1 LKKDLG
7 ISPKFIDIEDYVDT
21 EGESIHQRA
30 NGSDIEEK
38 LNTTDKNSLVA
49 AINEDKTRVD
59 KTHKLINASDSKT
72 EDEVLAFCDY
82 ILEHKTEWTNNTK
95 NLLEALNWIQE
106 KEIGSFIDDIEIQNV
121 ETITEALNA
130 LF

>member
-106 KEIGSFIDDIEIQNV
+106 NEIGSFIDDIEIQNV

>member
-121 ETITEALNA
+121 KTITEALNA